1 MREAARPQ
9 SGISRHSLMR
19 QSHRGLAIIVAG
31 AFLLAQQLPTA
42 AQSAGKPAP
51 EKPPA
56 TPRTNGVPPVPAVPA
71 APAVPGAIVP
81 PAGYVIGPDDV
92 LSIVF
97 WREKDLSAEVVVR
110 PDGKISLPLLDE
122 IEVVGLTPAE
132 LREKVMAEA
141 NKLVEDANATV
152 VVKQINSRR
161 VFITGSVNKPGVYPL
176 TGPMT
181 VVQLIALAGGLLE
194 FADGDKIKVMRTEKA
209 TQVAFP
215 FNYKRFSEGKDLDK
229 NIQLKP
235 GDTVIVP

>member
-1 MREAARPQ
+1 MNETARPQ
-9 SGISRHSLMR
+9 SGISRHSLML
-19 QSHRGLAIIVAG
+19 QTHRGLAIIVAG
-31 AFLLAQQLPTA
+31 AFLLAQPLPAA
-42 AQSAGKPAP
+42 AQSVPKPAP
-51 EKPPA
+51 ER
-56 TPRTNGVPPVPAVPA
+56 TPTTPQTNGVPPVPSVPT

-81 PAGYVIGPDDV
+81 PPGYVIGPDDV

-122 IEVVGLTPAE
+122 IDVVGLTPAE
-132 LREKVMAEA
+132 LREKVMSEA

-161 VFITGSVNKPGVYPL
+161 VFITGSVTKPGVYPL

-209 TQVAFP
+209 APVAFQ
-215 FNYKRFSEGKDLDK
+215 FNYKRFSEGKNLEQ